1 MDDKDKADLNLKHL
15 KHLEQVRDRY
25 IREYKNDEITTR
37 EFVETVADIL
47 PAIRALKNE

>member
-1 MDDKDKADLNLKHL
+1 MSNENSEAQL

-37 EFVETVADIL
+37 EFVETVADVLSDIDE
-47 PAIRALKNE
+47 IKGS